1 METTRVRIL
10 SLGLVAA
17 LLLAPAFG
25 LAGPQEEATYEGQLL
40 QVDAEQQVILVG
52 NPDGEERMLFMY
64 TADTEVVGN
73 IEDVQGL
80 AEQAGSQL
88 RVTYTAQ
95 GETNVASR
103 IEVSNPQ
110 PEP

>member
-1 METTRVRIL
+1 MKTTSGTIL
-10 SLGLVAA
+10 SVGLVVA
-17 LLLAPAFG
+17 LLAAPVFG
-25 LAGPQEEATYEGQLL
+25 LAAPQEEATFEGQLL
-40 QVDAEQQVILVG
+40 QVDSEQQLILVG

-88 RVTYTAQ
+88 RITYVAQ
-95 GETNVASR
+95 GETNVATR
-103 IEVSNPQ
+103 IEVNNP
-110 PEP
+110 EAEL